1 MLAEKLRRHTKT
13 MTLPNYIRM
22 LRQAADDLDAEARAL
37 DADPRPIAPGR
48 QINIIV

>member
-22 LRQAADDLDAEARAL
+22 LRKAADDLDAEARAL
-37 DADPRPIAPGR
+37 DERRQPEPPGR
-48 QINIIV
+48 HVNIIV